1 MTIPTLIDIHAHVNF
16 AAYKEDGDLVLRRAL
31 EKNIWVVNVGSQIDT
46 SRRAVEIAERYPQ
59 GVYAIVGLHPI
70 HLEEMEVDEEEHHF
84 TTRAEQFDIETYRA
98 LAAHPKVVAMGECG
112 LDYYRLP
119 ELPPNTPNGGPNDRP
134 NLAVGTGRD
143 LSLQKVKEQQRE
155 TLIQH
160 IALANELKMPL
171 MIHIRAAKDDSDG
184 AYKDLAEVI
193 RTHPIHAGGDVHC
206 FSGSKGVAQSL
217 LDLGLY
223 LSFTGIVTF
232 KNAHEA
238 RELVRY
244 VPLESLLVE
253 TDAPYLAPDPYRGK
267 RNEPSYV
274 EFVARKVAEVK
285 GISCE
290 DVAEKTTENA
300 MKLFR
305 L

>member
-1 MTIPTLIDIHAHVNF
+1 MDLPKLIDIHAHVNF
-16 AAYKEDGDLVLRRAL
+16 AAFKEDGDLVLRRAL
-31 EKNIWVVNVGSQIDT
+31 DKNTWVINVGSQIDT
-46 SRRAVEIAERYPQ
+46 SRRAVEIADKYPQ

-84 TTRAEQFDIETYRA
+84 TTRAEQFDEGVYKA
-98 LAAHPKVVAMGECG
+98 LAAHPKVVALGECG
-112 LDYYRLP
+112 LDYYRL
-119 ELPPNTPNGGPNDRP
+119 DA
-134 NLAVGTGRD
+134 NLREEERESTRNEIMEW
-143 LSLQKVKEQQRE
+143 QKE

-160 IALANELKMPL
+160 IALANELNKPL
-171 MIHIRAAKDDSDG
+171 MIHIRAAKEDPDG
-184 AYKDLAEVI
+184 AYKDLAETV

-206 FSGSKGVAQSL
+206 FSGSKSAAQAL

-223 LSFTGIVTF
+223 LSFTGIITF

-244 VPLESLLVE
+244 VPLEKMLVE

-274 EFVARKVAEVK
+274 EYVARKVAEVK
-285 GISCE
+285 WVTFE
-290 DVAEKTTENA
+290 EVAGKTTENA
-300 MKLFR
+300 MRLFKGIR
-305 L
+305 

>member
-1 MTIPTLIDIHAHVNF
+1 MDLPKLIDIHAHVNF
-16 AAYKEDGDLVLRRAL
+16 AAFKEDGDLVLRRAL
-31 EKNIWVVNVGSQIDT
+31 DKNIWVVNIGSQIDT

-84 TTRAEQFDIETYRA
+84 TTRAEQFDIGIYKA
-98 LAAHPKVVAMGECG
+98 LAAHPKVVALGECG
-112 LDYYRLP
+112 LDYFRIDAKGDLP
-119 ELPPNTPNGGPNDRP
+119 IPSFVRRGQRGGFPD
-134 NLAVGTGRD
+134 
-143 LSLQKVKEQQRE
+143 VKEWQKE

-160 IALANELKMPL
+160 IALANELNKPL
-171 MIHIRAAKDDSDG
+171 MIHIRAAKEDPDG
-184 AYKDLAEVI
+184 AYKDLAEII
-193 RTHPIHAGGDVHC
+193 RSNSLNAGGDVHC
-206 FSGSKGVAQSL
+206 FSGSRETAQAL

-223 LSFTGIVTF
+223 LSFTGIITF

-244 VPLESLLVE
+244 VPLERMLVE

-285 GISCE
+285 GM
-290 DVAEKTTENA
+290 DLTKVAEVTTENA